1 MSGKRALAAA
11 LKGGGASSSSIRDV
25 QHPSGKGPLPIQLQE
40 EYERVKLEGY
50 VCPGYPECENMDCD
64 CEGPESEEEQGEC
77 GAADWKE
84 DLRNWETMGD
94 DPPETEVAD
103 VKESDEEDKEKGK
116 EEELYMCGRC
126 LSGEAHNC
134 LFNKAK
140 EKEEGGKG
148 SGTTGAR
155 PNPSKRWKMLLPSN
169 FPRRPQPYE
178 NNFRRVPDKVDFVW
192 TLEGFRVRKGA

>member
-25 QHPSGKGPLPIQLQE
+25 QHPSGKVPLHIQLQE

-64 CEGPESEEEQGEC
+64 CEGPESEEEQGEG

-94 DPPETEVAD
+94 DPPETEAAD

-116 EEELYMCGRC
+116 EEEPCKCFLCMW
-126 LSGEAHNC
+126 EKTH
-134 LFNKAK
+134 NKAK
-140 EKEEGGKG
+140 EKEERGKG

-155 PNPSKRWKMLLPSN
+155 PKPSKRWKMLLPSN
-169 FPRRPQPYE
+169 FPRQPHPYE
-178 NNFRRVPDKVDFVW
+178 NNYRPVNKFDFVFYPDAVK
-192 TLEGFRVRKGA
+192 GFRVRKGA